1 MTTVDSTRRD
11 RAPSVP
17 SPVTPGATR
26 SASRA
31 PMKTMMDPSTPARHR
46 DHCAPRTPVDGDRFD
61 SPERARGK
69 ENVHRNAG
77 AVADAPATPTSGA
90 TPLRVRDIFKMQF
103 WREFPARFSTPTPTR
118 GKRKRA
124 REEVEEATR
133 EEIRTL
139 RETLREERARCEA
152 GGRELA
158 RAKVEATKS
167 AAAASAQR
175 VTLQTRVSELGRE
188 LAASE
193 AKSRRESIEMR
204 ERLEKALEQTTSD
217 ARMLDAKLRASKKRE
232 TAARGGAQ
240 ETPRTPTANAN
251 AAREYIASYFASRRC
266 DSAGLDELMARAP
279 KNLSVHDLLSELAER
294 VVDAPGR
301 SASHLV
307 VVHQI

>member
-31 PMKTMMDPSTPARHR
+31 PMKTMDQSTPARHR
-46 DHCAPRTPVDGDRFD
+46 DHRAPRTPVDGDRFD

-118 GKRKRA
+118 AKRKRA
-124 REEVEEATR
+124 REEAEEATR
-133 EEIRTL
+133 EEIRSL

-152 GGRELA
+152 GARELA

-266 DSAGLDELMARAP
+266 DSAGLDELMACAP
-279 KNLSVHDLLSELAER
+279 KNLSVRDLLSELAER